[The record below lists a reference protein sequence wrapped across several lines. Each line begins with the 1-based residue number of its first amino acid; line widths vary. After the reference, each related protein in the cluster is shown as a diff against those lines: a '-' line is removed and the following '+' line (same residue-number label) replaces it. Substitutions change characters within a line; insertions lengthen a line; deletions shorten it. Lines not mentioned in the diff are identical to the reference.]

1 MAKKFS
7 NLLLTPDSYTLT
19 ERLSQ
24 QPLTKRFYCHLIIP
38 KHYKAISL
46 NIYIFSLSS
55 ISGKNTG
62 FMKITKQQILTIHTL
77 CVSASLHEINSYQY
91 STRKTNNIEE
101 TPSGSNDSLIAKN
114 LQKEQYIGIAI
125 LLVGLI
131 TIIGFFSRR
140 FEYALIFALTITM
153 ILMVFFLTV

>member
-1 MAKKFS
+1 
-7 NLLLTPDSYTLT
+7 
-19 ERLSQ
+19 
-24 QPLTKRFYCHLIIP
+24 
-38 KHYKAISL
+38 
-46 NIYIFSLSS
+46 
-55 ISGKNTG
+55 
-62 FMKITKQQILTIHTL
+62 MKITKQQILTIHTL

-101 TPSGSNDSLIAKN
+101 TPSGSDDSLIAKN